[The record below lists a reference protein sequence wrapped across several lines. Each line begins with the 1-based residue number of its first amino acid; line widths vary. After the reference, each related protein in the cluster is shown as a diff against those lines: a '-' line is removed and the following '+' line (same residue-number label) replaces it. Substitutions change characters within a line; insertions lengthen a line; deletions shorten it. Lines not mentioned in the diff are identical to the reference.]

1 MPGRCYVAPP
11 RCSDKMQ
18 LRSAALLFVLLAAFI
33 TAAQAQEKR
42 IVLEHPLVLA
52 DGDGK
57 TVTSD
62 DFPEKFLLV
71 YFGYTHCADQCP
83 TALSA
88 MVEALAEIG
97 PAADYIQPLFVTVDP
112 ERDRGVA
119 LNEFTAAFD
128 KQLVGLT
135 GSQVQ
140 IAAAAEALGVEY
152 RKVLAGNEDYVI
164 DHSSVLSLIGP
175 DRRNAVTFAFA
186 EPYLIAAKLIAE
198 LDRGGVALGKVN
210 NLRAYR

>member
-1 MPGRCYVAPP
+1 MPGRCCVAPP

-52 DGDGK
+52 NADGK

-119 LNEFTAAFD
+119 LNE
-128 KQLVGLT
+128 
-135 GSQVQ
+135 
-140 IAAAAEALGVEY
+140 IAAAAEMLGVEY
-152 RKVLAGNEDYVI
+152 RKALAGNEDYVI
-164 DHSSVLSLIGP
+164 DHSSVLSLIGT

-186 EPYLIAAKLIAE
+186 EPYLIAA
-198 LDRGGVALGKVN
+198 
-210 NLRAYR
+210 